1 MEECGKMERRWRS
14 VGRWRGDGGV
24 WEDGEEM
31 EECGKMERWRDG
43 EGGGSDEGK
52 VKMFGGRW

>member
-1 MEECGKMERRWRS
+1 MEECEED
-14 VGRWRGDGGV
+14 VRGDGGV